1 MGTVTA
7 AALWGRAGLWV
18 VVSTVWVVA
27 GVMITAAVVLE
38 PEDFR
43 PAVADV
49 CDDAVHTLMTTK
61 DMVELERSKYLI
73 GKLRCRVRARLEDMP

>member
-1 MGTVTA
+1 MTA
-7 AALWGRAGLWV
+7 SAWSVLWTSVFAVAAFVFFGA
-18 VVSTVWVVA
+18 VVA
-27 GVMITAAVVLE
+27 LE

-43 PAVADV
+43 PATAEV

-73 GKLRCRVRARLEDMP
+73 GKLRCRVRTRLEDLP

>member
-1 MGTVTA
+1 VTA
-7 AALWGRAGLWV
+7 AALWGRAGPWV
-18 VVSTVWVVA
+18 VVSVVWIA
-27 GVMITAAVVLE
+27 AIIAIATAVLLE

-73 GKLRCRVRARLEDMP
+73 GKLRCRVRTRLEDMP

>member
-1 MGTVTA
+1 VTA
-7 AALWGRAGLWV
+7 VVWWERAGPWI
-18 VVSTVWVVA
+18 VVSAVWIATMVA
-27 GVMITAAVVLE
+27 MAAAAVLE

-49 CDDAVHTLMTTK
+49 CDDAVATLLTTK

-73 GKLRCRVRARLEDMP
+73 GKLRCRVRTRLEDLP

>member
-1 MGTVTA
+1 MTTA
-7 AALWGRAGLWV
+7 SWLWTAGA
-18 VVSTVWVVA
+18 VWVVA
-27 GVMITAAVVLE
+27 IAMLTVSVILE

-43 PAVADV
+43 PATADV

-73 GKLRCRVRARLEDMP
+73 GKLRCRVRTRLEDMP

>member
-1 MGTVTA
+1 M
-7 AALWGRAGLWV
+7 AGA
-18 VVSTVWVVA
+18 VWVVA
-27 GVMITAAVVLE
+27 IAIMTAAVVLE

-73 GKLRCRVRARLEDMP
+73 GKLRCRVRTRLENMP

>member
-1 MGTVTA
+1 VGTVTA
-7 AALWGRAGLWV
+7 AALWGRAGPWV
-18 VVSTVWVVA
+18 VVSVVWIA
-27 GVMITAAVVLE
+27 AIIAIATAVLLE

-73 GKLRCRVRARLEDMP
+73 GKLRCRVRTRLEPTP

>member
-1 MGTVTA
+1 VTTVTSTTK
-7 AALWGRAGLWV
+7 LWGVAGLAWV
-18 VVSTVWVVA
+18 AAMVP
-27 GVMITAAVVLE
+27 ITAAVVLE

-73 GKLRCRVRARLEDMP
+73 GKLRCRLRTRLENMP

>member
-1 MGTVTA
+1 VTNAAFFKVFTA
-7 AALWGRAGLWV
+7 AMVG
-18 VVSTVWVVA
+18 
-27 GVMITAAVVLE
+27 AVVMGAALGWLILLE

-43 PAVADV
+43 PAMADV

-73 GKLRCRVRARLEDMP
+73 GKLRCRVSPRLEDMP

>member
-1 MGTVTA
+1 MSA
-7 AALWGRAGLWV
+7 
-18 VVSTVWVVA
+18 TVWWVTGSIWVA
-27 GVMITAAVVLE
+27 AMAIMTATVALE

-43 PAVADV
+43 PAVADA

-73 GKLRCRVRARLEDMP
+73 GKLRCRVRTRLEDLP

>member
-1 MGTVTA
+1 MTA
-7 AALWGRAGLWV
+7 AALWGRAGPWV
-18 VVSTVWVVA
+18 VVSVVWA
-27 GVMITAAVVLE
+27 AAIIAMAAVVALE

-49 CDDAVHTLMTTK
+49 CDDAVRTLLTTK

-73 GKLRCRVRARLEDMP
+73 GKLRCRVRTRLEDMP

>member
-1 MGTVTA
+1 MATVTA
-7 AALWGRAGLWV
+7 SQWWVTGMLWV
-18 VVSTVWVVA
+18 
-27 GVMITAAVVLE
+27 AVIATMMSAVILE

-73 GKLRCRVRARLEDMP
+73 GELRCRVRTRLEHMP

>member
-1 MGTVTA
+1 MTA
-7 AALWGRAGLWV
+7 ATLWGRAGPWV
-18 VVSTVWVVA
+18 AVSTVWVAAMVT
-27 GVMITAAVVLE
+27 ITAAVVLE

-73 GKLRCRVRARLEDMP
+73 GKLRCRVRTRLENMP

>member
-1 MGTVTA
+1 MTSAASSATGWIWA
-7 AALWGRAGLWV
+7 AAL
-18 VVSTVWVVA
+18 WVVA
-27 GVMITAAVVLE
+27 GVMITASVILE

-43 PAVADV
+43 PGVADV

-73 GKLRCRVRARLEDMP
+73 GKLRCRVRTRLEGVP

>member
-1 MGTVTA
+1 VTSA
-7 AALWGRAGLWV
+7 AWGLSAASV
-18 VVSTVWVVA
+18 FAVA
-27 GVMITAAVVLE
+27 AFVFFGAVLVLE

-43 PAVADV
+43 PAVANV

-73 GKLRCRVRARLEDMP
+73 GKLRCRVRTRLEDMP

>member
-1 MGTVTA
+1 MTA
-7 AALWGRAGLWV
+7 AWGFATTTFFAVMAGALLTTV
-18 VVSTVWVVA
+18 V
-27 GVMITAAVVLE
+27 MLE

-49 CDDAVHTLMTTK
+49 CDDAVHTLLTTK

-73 GKLRCRVRARLEDMP
+73 GKLRCRVRTRLEDMP